1 MHPDDSY
8 GAMLHRERTVSFCG
22 VEIRTAMGNGFF
34 LPEASGS
41 QTHNH
46 PHFEL
51 HVLETGAYRIGVPDG
66 RSIRLT
72 PGTACLIPP
81 ACYHETDPLSGDCRI
96 YALRFFVHCTQTEPA
111 AEWGSV
117 FFALQEPVFLP
128 DSMPLCTLFRQVA
141 AELPGNAF
149 ASDAYVGALLS
160 QVYILLGRMV
170 LQRSELAPSAPP
182 SLDRFD
188 SDAARCCKI
197 ESYLEHHIGSPAS
210 EQALAD
216 ALGLS
221 RRQLNRFFQRVYGKG
236 FREKRT
242 ETRLYRARD
251 LLIASGQPLEA
262 IAPAVGFA
270 SVSAFSASF
279 RRQFGISPGQFRKH
293 AATGRCHAE
302 NVADAP

>member
-1 MHPDDSY
+1 
-8 GAMLHRERTVSFCG
+8 MLHHERTVSFSG
-22 VEIRTAMGNGFF
+22 IEIRTAMGNGFF

-51 HVLETGAYRIGVPDG
+51 HVLETGAFRISLPDG
-66 RSIRLT
+66 RSLHLT

-81 ACYHETDPLSGDCRI
+81 ACYHETNPASEDCRI
-96 YALRFFVHCTQTEPA
+96 YSLRFFVSCTQTEAA
-111 AEWGSV
+111 AEWNAV
-117 FFALQEPVFLP
+117 FAALQEPLILP
-128 DSMPLCTLFRQVA
+128 DSMPLCQLFHQVA
-141 AELPGNAF
+141 AELPGTAF
-149 ASDAYVGALLS
+149 ASDAYVGALLT
-160 QVYILLGRMV
+160 QVYILLSRMV
-170 LQRSELAPSAPP
+170 LRHSEAAPATLP

-197 ESYLEHHIGSPAS
+197 ESFMDCCIDAPSS

-236 FREKRT
+236 FRDKRT

-251 LLIASGQPLEA
+251 LLLSSDQPLET

-279 RRQFGISPGQFRKH
+279 RRQFGISPGQFRKRAVKGH
-293 AATGRCHAE
+293 DCPK
-302 NVADAP
+302 NVAAAP